1 MYELQTRDVCLMGP
15 VCPLF
20 LRRPSSFPLFL
31 AKEHHT
37 PSGPTPSHQR
47 SLHPTNVSDIP
58 RLGSSISPLDGSWMY
73 LFFGDMKDNPRVKGM
88 GLIFISFSFGRIL
101 FLLGEW
107 RERLIKISR
116 EIIHCREGVDAMGS
130 VCAFIPMIGRRV
142 KHRLVHQGDVSIL
155 RLLRVPSVQ
164 IRKGKIGELSVWEAD

>member
-1 MYELQTRDVCLMGP
+1 
-15 VCPLF
+15 
-20 LRRPSSFPLFL
+20 
-31 AKEHHT
+31 
-37 PSGPTPSHQR
+37 
-47 SLHPTNVSDIP
+47 
-58 RLGSSISPLDGSWMY
+58 
-73 LFFGDMKDNPRVKGM
+73 M

-116 EIIHCREGVDAMGS
+116 EIIHCSEGVDAMGS

-155 RLLRVPSVQ
+155 RLLRPS
-164 IRKGKIGELSVWEAD
+164 RSGRGRLGSSLFGKLISQGWPAPLQMAILSVSIFFSLLQAFRAFKGR